1 MEETHVNT
9 EQISRTAELVKN
21 LGVPLVAMIVLG
33 WFSWTTIQ
41 WERDRMLPA
50 IERNNILMERNTALM
65 ELLIIKIDA
74 KIPVSKS
81 GASE

>member
-1 MEETHVNT
+1 MNT

-65 ELLIIKIDA
+65 EILILKIDA
-74 KIPVSKS
+74 KIPTAHRP
-81 GASE
+81 GPSE